1 VFKHSQLL
9 VLSLAAFL
17 LMLGDGMVLALLPQT
32 VISLANSSSLVGYL
46 ASTYAFAQ
54 VASQLPIGVFADRW
68 GFKVF
73 VLMGYIVSVIAGL
86 LFYSTNSVTLIFC
99 GRILQGIGE
108 APILSLAPAVLS
120 LRYPENKGK
129 AIGVYNA
136 SIYLGMTVGPFLRVV
151 LFKTWSDNQIFLF
164 YAILC
169 ATGAIIIACSM
180 KNKLKNQNV
189 VKETI
194 TITITIKSFLALT
207 RNPQTLAV
215 LSGIALYGAG
225 FGIFMT
231 IIPAFLILVKGYSQ
245 SYINIFF
252 SLFYVAISMAQIVI
266 GCLSDRLGRQVF
278 MVVGMLVAALGLA
291 ISSYFDH
298 FALTATLCFSGFGL
312 GTYYLASMAFLN
324 EKVSDGNKGAI
335 TGIYYLFWGIGMF
348 WGPLILNSYIEE
360 NSYSLG
366 FYIFSEM
373 LIVQAIVLFVSK
385 FYPFQVTKEVV

>member
-1 VFKHSQLL
+1 MFKHSQLL

>member
-189 VKETI
+189 VKE

>member
-1 VFKHSQLL
+1 MFKHSQLL

-108 APILSLAPAVLS
+108 APILSLAPALLS

-189 VKETI
+189 VKE

-291 ISSYFDH
+291 TSSYFDH

>member
-9 VLSLAAFL
+9 VLSFAAFL

-32 VISLANSSSLVGYL
+32 VITLANSSSLVGYL

-68 GFKVF
+68 GFKFF
-73 VLMGYIVSVIAGL
+73 VLMGYILSVIAGL
-86 LFYSTNSVTLIFC
+86 LFYSTNSVNLIFC

-136 SIYLGMTVGPFLRVV
+136 SIYLGMTIGPFLRVV

-169 ATGAIIIACSM
+169 VAGAIIIACSM
-180 KNKLKNQNV
+180 KNKLKNQNA

-194 TITITIKSFLALT
+194 NIKSFLALT
-207 RNPQTLAV
+207 RNLQTLAV

-278 MVVGMLVAALGLA
+278 MVAGMLVAAGGLV

-298 FALTATLCFSGFGL
+298 FALTATLCFSSFGL

-373 LIVQAIVLFVSK
+373 LIIQAIALFVSN
-385 FYPFQVTKEVV
+385 FYPFQATKEVL

>member
-1 VFKHSQLL
+1 MFKHSQLL

-120 LRYPENKGK
+120 LRYPENKGT

-189 VKETI
+189 VKE
-194 TITITIKSFLALT
+194 TITIKSFLALT

>member
-1 VFKHSQLL
+1 MFKHSQLL
-9 VLSLAAFL
+9 VLSVAAFL

-32 VISLANSSSLVGYL
+32 VITLANSSSLVGYL

-68 GFKVF
+68 GFKFF
-73 VLMGYIVSVIAGL
+73 VLMGYILSVIAGL
-86 LFYSTNSVTLIFC
+86 LFYSTNSVNLIFC

-136 SIYLGMTVGPFLRVV
+136 SIYLGMTIGPFLRVV

-169 ATGAIIIACSM
+169 VAGAIIIACSM

-189 VKETI
+189 VTE
-194 TITITIKSFLALT
+194 TITIKSLLALT
-207 RNPQTLAV
+207 RNPQILAV

-252 SLFYVAISMAQIVI
+252 SLFYIAISMAQIVI

-278 MVVGMLVAALGLA
+278 MIVGMLAAAGGLA
-291 ISSYFDH
+291 ISLYFDH
-298 FALTATLCFSGFGL
+298 FALTAALCFSSFGL

-373 LIVQAIVLFVSK
+373 LVIQAIVLFASK
-385 FYPFQVTKEVV
+385 FYPFQATKEVL

>member
-1 VFKHSQLL
+1 MFKHSQLL

-189 VKETI
+189 VKE
-194 TITITIKSFLALT
+194 TITIKSFLALT

>member
-9 VLSLAAFL
+9 VLSVAAFL

-32 VISLANSSSLVGYL
+32 VITLASSSSLVGYL

-73 VLMGYIVSVIAGL
+73 VLMGYILSVIAGL
-86 LFYSTNSVTLIFC
+86 LFYSTNSVNLIFC

-108 APILSLAPAVLS
+108 APILSLAPAALS

-169 ATGAIIIACSM
+169 AAGAIIIACSM

-194 TITITIKSFLALT
+194 NIKSFLALT
-207 RNPQTLAV
+207 RNLQTLAV

-252 SLFYVAISMAQIVI
+252 SLFYVAISMAQIVT

-278 MVVGMLVAALGLA
+278 MVAGMLVAAGGLV

-298 FALTATLCFSGFGL
+298 FALTATLCFSSFGL

-373 LIVQAIVLFVSK
+373 LIIQAIVLFVSN
-385 FYPFQVTKEVV
+385 FYPFQATKEVL

>member
-1 VFKHSQLL
+1 MFKHSQLL
-9 VLSLAAFL
+9 VLSVAAFL

-189 VKETI
+189 VKE
-194 TITITIKSFLALT
+194 TITIKSFLALT